1 MLFFYYPCQCERE
14 TLKCLQWN
22 SLCFMLMLFYY
33 FVYKHTKD
41 MLAINILLFTF
52 FFRINIE
59 RCILM
64 HIYTHD
70 RQWKWA
76 KYLPLLV
83 ALTYADERLFKP
95 VVGCWSFVPG
105 GKMRDK
111 LNIVLNRSVTLMSS
125 FAEHS
130 KTFTLFK
137 WRIQS
142 RIVHKIRRKKK
153 KEQTK

>member
-1 MLFFYYPCQCERE
+1 MRERHDAFSSSDEYVCVCENRH
-14 TLKCLQWN
+14 N
-22 SLCFMLMLFYY
+22 G
-33 FVYKHTKD
+33 
-41 MLAINILLFTF
+41 
-52 FFRINIE
+52 R
-59 RCILM
+59 
-64 HIYTHD
+64 
-70 RQWKWA
+70 A

-130 KTFTLFK
+130 STFTLLADA
-137 WRIQS
+137 I
-142 RIVHKIRRKKK
+142 
-153 KEQTK
+153 